1 MAADP
6 TIGFGV
12 TADFKDNALVISPLL
27 LDPWDPGTQPFV
39 TGVGGTDLTR
49 TGPRPTESVWNEAL
63 NAAAGRP
70 EGAGGGGISFDWTMP
85 RYQSAP
91 GPRGQKVLGVVN
103 AYSSGVPCGDSHGL
117 CREVP
122 DVSASA
128 DPVHGY
134 MVFEQGHW
142 VAVGGT
148 SASAPLWAALI
159 GLLDVQ
165 QGTLR
170 KVGFV
175 NPTLYRLVAEG
186 KPVVNDVTFGNND
199 YTTTGGGLYPA
210 TKGYDMATGLGTPI
224 GTGLSLYLGDEPVPK
239 VTSISPTA
247 PSARGVTEVTIRGAG
262 LLWVS
267 LVKFGSRPSR
277 RFTVVSPTE
286 VIALLPAGRAPST

>member
-1 MAADP
+1 MRRAGTAGTAAVAVVSLTTDKVTSLLSAGKEPVAVAADP

-210 TKGYDMATGLGTPI
+210 TKGYDMATGLQNRKQHPHLRRLGSR
-224 GTGLSLYLGDEPVPK
+224 SLHRRKRELK
-239 VTSISPTA
+239 
-247 PSARGVTEVTIRGAG
+247 AG
-262 LLWVS
+262 LL
-267 LVKFGSRPSR
+267 
-277 RFTVVSPTE
+277 
-286 VIALLPAGRAPST
+286 LLAFHLHRLLQAFH